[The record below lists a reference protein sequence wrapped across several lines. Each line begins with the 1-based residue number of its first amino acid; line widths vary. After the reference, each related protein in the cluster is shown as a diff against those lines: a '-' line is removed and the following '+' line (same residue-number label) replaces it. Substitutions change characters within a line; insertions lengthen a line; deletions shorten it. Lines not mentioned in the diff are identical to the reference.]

1 MAGEAILRPVPT
13 DNAELARSAMEAFNR
28 RDYDAG
34 LVLFDP
40 AVVWTV
46 GAELMLDSGVY
57 TGQEGVRRFWDMW
70 HETFEDFELVIE
82 ECTEAP
88 QGHAV
93 AVTRSHGWGA
103 GSGAEVLSP
112 PFVQVFRIRYG
123 LITHVGLHGRRETA
137 LKAAGGGGA

>member
-1 MAGEAILRPVPT
+1 MPT

-34 LVLFDP
+34 LVLFDA

-46 GAELMLDSGVY
+46 GSELMLDSGVY
-57 TGQEGVRRFWDMW
+57 TGQDGVRRFWDMW

-88 QGHAV
+88 DGHAV
-93 AVTRSHGWGA
+93 AVTRSTDGA
-103 GSGAEVLSP
+103 RVVGRRSSHLL
-112 PFVQVFRIRYG
+112 FVQLFRIRDG
-123 LITHVGLHGRRETA
+123 LITHVWLHGRRETA
-137 LKAAGGGGA
+137 LKAAGVGGA

>member
-1 MAGEAILRPVPT
+1 VPT
-13 DNAELARSAMEAFNR
+13 DAELARSAMEAFNR
-28 RDYDAG
+28 RDYEAG

-57 TGQEGVRRFWDMW
+57 TGQEGVRRFWGMW
-70 HETFEDFELVIE
+70 HETFADFELVIE

-103 GSGAEVLSP
+103 GSGAEVRSP
-112 PFVQVFRIRYG
+112 PFVQVFRIRDG
-123 LITHVGLHGRRETA
+123 LITHVWLHARRETA
-137 LKAAGGGGA
+137 LKAAGVGGA